1 MLTFALNFVVAL
13 GIPSVEIQHLHGGP
27 RLNNPSY
34 IDYYICCNVV
44 EDTTLQW
51 KVNGTFI
58 GGFEEGE
65 TGDVLANSQ
74 PGFNYSAILLSS
86 NASSLPGKFSFDSV
100 LTLSFNSDVSL
111 EVGCLSNR
119 GSDSTTTINTGQN
132 PVQVRKNVVLQL
144 LFHRRII
151 QNIHVPETLMTYAFI
166 CGVDRDFQSWI
177 LDGLPFGF
185 NIEDSFSQRISHL
198 SADHTIANQAATF
211 IARNPYDIISILF
224 VTIDTNATG
233 SSDMNVT
240 CEAGNSQAQL
250 PILDRLV
257 ANEMLTTTTEVL
269 VSSLTANTTAT
280 DLSVSGKSI

>member
-1 MLTFALNFVVAL
+1 MLTLALNFVVAL
-13 GIPSVEIQHLHGGP
+13 GIPSVEIQHLYGGP
-27 RLNNPSY
+27 RLNDSSY
-34 IDYYICCNVV
+34 IDYYISCNVV

-58 GGFEEGE
+58 GGFREGE
-65 TGDVLANSQ
+65 TGYVLANSQ

-86 NASSLPGKFSFDSV
+86 NASSKQGKFSFDSV
-100 LTLSFNSDVSL
+100 LTVSFNSDVSL
-111 EVGCLSNR
+111 EVVCLSNR

-132 PVQVRKNVVLQL
+132 PVQVHENNVVLQL
-144 LFHRRII
+144 LFYRRII
-151 QNIHVPETLMTYAFI
+151 RNIHVPETLMTYAFI
-166 CGVDRDFQSWI
+166 CGVDLEFQSWI

-185 NIEDSFSQRISHL
+185 NIEDSFSQQRSHL

-240 CEAGNSQAQL
+240 CAAGNSQVQL
-250 PILDRLV
+250 PILDLLV
-257 ANEMLTTTTEVL
+257 ANEMLTTTME

-280 DLSVSGKSI
+280 DLSVPGKSI